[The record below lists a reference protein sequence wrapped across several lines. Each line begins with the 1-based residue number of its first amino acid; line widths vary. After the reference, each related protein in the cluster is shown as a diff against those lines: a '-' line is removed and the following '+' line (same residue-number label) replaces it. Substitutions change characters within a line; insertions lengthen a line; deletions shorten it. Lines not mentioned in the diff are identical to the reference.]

1 MSMSAA
7 DMKNGEAN
15 LAALAQVVAA
25 VEVTVRDKT
34 EQIKLALA
42 AMLSGGHVLI
52 EDAPGM
58 GKTSLARALAYHLQL
73 EWKRLQC
80 TNDTTPS
87 DIVGVNMFDPK
98 SGDFEFRAGPV
109 FTQLL
114 LADEL
119 NRAPSKSQ
127 SALLEAM
134 AERQVTTDG
143 AARHLPDPFIVIAT
157 QNPTEQI
164 GVSPLPESQLDRF
177 AVSFSLGLPASA
189 IEADIL
195 RAAIAGEEDFE
206 QGDAVLQP
214 GVFAALRTQCT
225 AIQFND
231 AMVAYLQDLAA
242 RLRAAALPNLS
253 VRALIQIKGL
263 AQAHAMIEGRD
274 YCLPEDVQAIF
285 VPSLQHRLGPVN
297 DTSAAQLRE
306 LLQQVEVR

>member
-1 MSMSAA
+1 MSAVETPNSENALGVLA
-7 DMKNGEAN
+7 D
-15 LAALAQVVAA
+15 VVRA

-34 EQIKLALA
+34 QQIKLALA
-42 AMLSGGHVLI
+42 AMLSGGHALI

-58 GKTSLARALAYHLQL
+58 GKTSLARALAHHLQL
-73 EWKRLQC
+73 DWKRLQC

-87 DIVGVNMFDPK
+87 DIVGVNIFDPK
-98 SGDFEFRAGPV
+98 NGDFAFRAGPV

-134 AERQVTTDG
+134 AERQVTIDG
-143 AARHLPDPFIVIAT
+143 AARILPDPFIVIAT

-177 AVSFSLGLPASA
+177 AVSFSLGLPAQK

-206 QGDAVLQP
+206 QGTPTLPP
-214 GVFAALRTQCT
+214 GQFNDLRDRCA

-231 AMVAYLQDLAA
+231 AMVAYVQELAQ
-242 RLRAAALPNLS
+242 RLRAVLMPNLS
-253 VRALIQIKGL
+253 VRALIQLKGL
-263 AQAHAMIEGRD
+263 AQAFAMIEGRD
-274 YCLPEDVQAIF
+274 FVTPEDVQAVF
-285 VPSLQHRLGPVN
+285 VPALQHRLGMAGEMA
-297 DTSAAQLRE
+297 AAQLQE
-306 LLQQVEVR
+306 VVQQVEVR